1 MIIAQAPEL
10 RLLCLAARRPQSAEN
25 TKMLRDAIATGPDWR
40 VVLEAAQRHR
50 LVPLIF
56 ASLQDCGSGS
66 VLPEIIAAL
75 RHQTVT
81 DVGRSLAQLAEIE
94 RLSKAMAAAEIRVL
108 VLKGVVLSSQIYG
121 DTSLRSARDIDL
133 LVAPEQLDDADKVL
147 VGAGYQCLS
156 PTRSPLQTA
165 NYRRW
170 IKDLQYFHPG
180 NGAYVELHNRLT
192 DNPNLLACDFDRLWA
207 ERTPVQL
214 GHNAVATLPARFLP
228 LYLCVHGAV
237 HGWER
242 LHWLADLAAV
252 LRQPGACDTALE
264 QADAAGLKPLLLH
277 AMALAHDLFGLQIN
291 ERDLAQAASNRQV
304 RRLDR
309 ILVRYFAGAA
319 LLRAPPRHSWKGRWR
334 SSWWQ
339 RRYRFALKS
348 DWRYWRSEMV
358 RDWLSPV
365 DWETIPLPDA
375 LFWLYPIIRPVGWLL
390 RRRR

>member
-1 MIIAQAPEL
+1 
-10 RLLCLAARRPQSAEN
+10 
-25 TKMLRDAIATGPDWR
+25 MLRAAIAAGPDWR
-40 VVLEAAQRHR
+40 VVFEAAQRHR
-50 LVPLIF
+50 LVPLVF

-66 VLPEIIAAL
+66 VPPEIIAAL
-75 RHQTVT
+75 RHQTTT
-81 DVGRSLAQLAEIE
+81 DVGRSLAQIGEID
-94 RLSKAMAAAEIRVL
+94 RLSRAMVAAEIRVL
-108 VLKGVVLSSQIYG
+108 VLKGVVLSTQIYEDPG
-121 DTSLRSARDIDL
+121 LRSARDIDL

-147 VGAGYQCLS
+147 VGAGYQCQS
-156 PTRSPLQTA
+156 PTRSPRLTA

-170 IKDLQYFHPG
+170 VKDLQYLHPG
-180 NGAYVELHNRLT
+180 NGTRVELHNRLT
-192 DNPNLLACDFDRLWA
+192 DNPNLLACDFERLWA
-207 ERTPVQL
+207 ERTQVQL
-214 GHNAVATLPARFLP
+214 GHNAVATLPPRFLP

-242 LHWLADLAAV
+242 LHWLADLTAV

-264 QADAAGLKPLLLH
+264 QADAACLKPLMLH
-277 AMALAHDLFGLQIN
+277 AMVWAHDLFGLKIK
-291 ERDLAQAASNRQV
+291 ERDLTQAASYRQV

-309 ILVRYFAGAA
+309 ILSHYFAGAA
-319 LLRAPPRHSWKGRWR
+319 LLRAPTRNSWKGRWR
-334 SSWWQ
+334 FSWWR

-365 DWETIPLPDA
+365 DWDTIRFPDG